1 MTCPQL
7 LVIGIGNPDRG
18 DDGFGPAV
26 ARALA
31 ERAPAGLA
39 CVEHDGEPTGL
50 MDCWAGAARVVLIDA
65 VRSGRPPGHIVRLDL
80 AREPLA
86 ADIAPRST
94 HALGLAQAVELARVL
109 GRLPPWIRFIG
120 AEGTAFEP
128 GTDLSPALLSAR
140 DAVVAEI
147 VALMTRGET

>member
-1 MTCPQL
+1 ML
-7 LVIGIGNPDRG
+7 GIGIGNRDRG

-26 ARALA
+26 TQALA
-31 ERAPAGLA
+31 ERRPQGVTCL
-39 CVEHDGEPTGL
+39 EHDGEPAGL

-80 AREPLA
+80 AREPLPT
-86 ADIAPRST
+86 DMGPRST

-109 GRLPPWIRFIG
+109 GALPPWIRFIG

-128 GTDLSPALLSAR
+128 GAGLSPALLSAR
-140 DAVVAEI
+140 DTVVTEL
-147 VALMTRGET
+147 VALAS